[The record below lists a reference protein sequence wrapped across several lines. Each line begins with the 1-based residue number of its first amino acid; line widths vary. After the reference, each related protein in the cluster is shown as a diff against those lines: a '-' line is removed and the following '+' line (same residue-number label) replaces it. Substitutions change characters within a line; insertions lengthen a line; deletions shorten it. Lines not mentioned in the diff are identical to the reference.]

1 MEEQFDRRLAA
12 AASDAPLTVTH
23 LMRRK
28 TAAGEEALAGGAE
41 YRLLF
46 LQRGNAVCGGTE
58 WSGGACLF
66 LKPGQTVKCV
76 YSAGGVLCG
85 FGFRGEDA
93 ERLYA
98 LICRAVAV
106 PVVIHRAPDRL
117 SQLLEAAAS
126 QPEGAAGDACRAG
139 LLYVLL
145 SGLIAEDAAQP
156 DDVPYGKA
164 AMIYMRENYTR
175 PISVGDV
182 AKAVGVS
189 RSWLYRCFMDYT
201 AQSPAAYL
209 RALRMERAK
218 SLLRRTSLSVQEVA
232 YAVGYEDALYFSR
245 VFSDYTGSS
254 PTQFRNRTL

>member
-28 TAAGEEALAGGAE
+28 IAAGEETLAGGAE

-46 LQRGNAVCGGTE
+46 LQRGSAVCGGAE
-58 WSGGACLF
+58 WSGGACLI
-66 LKPGQTVKCV
+66 LKPGQTVKCGF
-76 YSAGGVLCG
+76 SADGVLCG
-85 FGFRGEDA
+85 FGFRGEDT

-106 PVVIHRAPDRL
+106 PVVLHRAPDRL
-117 SQLLEAAAS
+117 SQLLEATAA
-126 QPEGAAGDACRAG
+126 QPAGAAGDACRAG

-156 DDVPYGKA
+156 DDVPYGKT
-164 AMIYMRENYTR
+164 AMTYMRENYTR

-218 SLLRRTSLSVQEVA
+218 SLLRRTSLSVQEIA

-245 VFSDYTGSS
+245 VFSDYAGSS